1 MTVVNV
7 SDISAEIEWKE
18 IKHIHLTIYP
28 PNARIHVSAPIGMPE
43 DAVRL
48 FLITKLPWI
57 KQRIMQIC
65 EQARQTGR
73 EYVSGENH
81 YFKGNRYRLKVIY
94 HDAPPKVEL
103 QGSEYLVLYV
113 RSNSPIEKR
122 AEAMREWYRK
132 QLKEILFP
140 LIVKWERVIGVQA
153 TKWEVKQMRTL
164 WGSCNHRTGNII
176 FNLELA
182 KKPLSC
188 IEYIVVHELLHLKIR
203 LHNEAFTSEIGA
215 LLPNWKHLK
224 DQLNEFIV

>member
-1 MTVVNV
+1 M
-7 SDISAEIEWKE
+7 
-18 IKHIHLTIYP
+18 
-28 PNARIHVSAPIGMPE
+28 
-43 DAVRL
+43 
-48 FLITKLPWI
+48 
-57 KQRIMQIC
+57 
-65 EQARQTGR
+65 
-73 EYVSGENH
+73 
-81 YFKGNRYRLKVIY
+81 KVIY

-113 RSNSPIEKR
+113 RSNSPTEKR

-153 TKWEVKQMRTL
+153 TKWEVKQMKTL

-215 LLPNWKHLK
+215 LLPNWRHLK